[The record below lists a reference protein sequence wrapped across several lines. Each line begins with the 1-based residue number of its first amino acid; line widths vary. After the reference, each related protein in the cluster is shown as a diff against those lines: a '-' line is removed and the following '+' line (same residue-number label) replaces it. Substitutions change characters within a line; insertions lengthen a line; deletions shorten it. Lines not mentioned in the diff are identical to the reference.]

1 MSLEFVLHGEE
12 YSITGYNGTP
22 TEICIPSTYNGLP
35 VTEIDSMA
43 FSRSGDNPELVSI
56 TFEEPSHMRR
66 IGSHAFF
73 MCVHLTIVL
82 PDSITDIEEGAF
94 AGVGGILYKG
104 KGIYFKGEPH
114 AGTGDIGS
122 MNGYYPYVHSTM
134 WEGVLIEGVYRGLTM
149 LPDAATAT
157 EPATATKTKTT
168 TSILDQI
175 LERSGGKR
183 VQPRHRQAIH
193 VLSRRR

>member
-12 YSITGYNGTP
+12 YIITGYNGTP

-35 VTEIDSMA
+35 VTEIDCMA
-43 FSRSGDNPELVSI
+43 FSRSGDNPELDSI
-56 TFEEPSHMRR
+56 TFEEPSHVWR

-73 MCVHLTIVL
+73 TCEHLTIVL

-104 KGIYFKGEPH
+104 KGIYFKGEPN

-122 MNGYYPYVHSTM
+122 TNGYYPYVHSTM
-134 WEGVLIEGVYRGLTM
+134 WKGALIGGVYRGLTM
-149 LPDAATAT
+149 LPDALT
-157 EPATATKTKTT
+157 EPATAKTH
-168 TSILDQI
+168 TSILDHFV
-175 LERSGGKR
+175 ERSGGKR
-183 VQPRHRQAIH
+183 AQPRRRQAIH
-193 VLSRRR
+193 VLPRKR

>member
-1 MSLEFVLHGEE
+1 MSLDFVLNCEE

-35 VTEIDSMA
+35 VTEIDCMA
-43 FSRSGDNPELVSI
+43 FSRSGDNPELDSI

-73 MCVHLTIVL
+73 KCLHLTIVL

-104 KGIYFKGEPH
+104 KGIYFKGEPN

-122 MNGYYPYVHSTM
+122 TNGYYPYVHSTM
-134 WEGVLIEGVYRGLTM
+134 WEEALIEGAYRGLSM
-149 LPDAATAT
+149 QPNAETAI
-157 EPATATKTKTT
+157 ATKTNI
-168 TSILDQI
+168 SILDQF

-183 VQPRHRQAIH
+183 AKPQHRRIIH
-193 VLSRRR
+193 VLPRRR